1 MIHNILPFGIR
12 AVTEKCTTEPFSKAT
27 LELRIG
33 VLRQR
38 LILLRPQ
45 NACVLGPDE
54 DLTEDGVVVGTEDHL
69 VIVDQADKFNS
80 HFLQLFLNRTQ
91 SPRYR
96 GQWLLM
102 T

>member
-1 MIHNILPFGIR
+1 M
-12 AVTEKCTTEPFSKAT
+12 E
-27 LELRIG
+27 
-33 VLRQR
+33 R
-38 LILLRPQ
+38 LIPPPLES
-45 NACVLGPDE
+45 AGVSGSHK

-80 HFLQLFLNRTQ
+80 NFLQLFLNWTQ

-102 T
+102 TRGKVAF